1 MTRQPLTPSEFDAAC
16 RELVR
21 LEPYLSETS
30 GRRSVA
36 RNAAAN
42 GSEVSKHLLGMARD
56 FAADEGHGL
65 QAAETTAEELG
76 LWAVVHDAGSGS
88 HLHVQGLAPGNPPRW
103 WSAKFN
109 RGE

>member
-1 MTRQPLTPSEFDAAC
+1 MTPTEFDAAC

-30 GRRSVA
+30 GYRTVA
-36 RNAAAN
+36 RNAQAG

-76 LWAVVHDAGSGS
+76 LWAVVHDAGSGN
-88 HLHVQGLAPGNPPRW
+88 HLHCQGLPVGLVQRW
-103 WSAKFN
+103 WLAKYN

>member
-1 MTRQPLTPSEFDAAC
+1 MTPSEFDAAC

-21 LEPYLSETS
+21 LEPHLSETS
-30 GRRSVA
+30 GHRTVA
-36 RNAAAN
+36 RNEQAG

-76 LWAVVHDAGSGS
+76 LWAVVHDAGSGC
-88 HLHVQGLAPGNPPRW
+88 HLHCQGMPVGPPQRW

>member
-1 MTRQPLTPSEFDAAC
+1 MTPSEFDAAC

-30 GRRSVA
+30 GHRTVA
-36 RNAAAN
+36 RNAQAG

-76 LWAVVHDAGSGS
+76 MWAGGHDVGSGN
-88 HLHVQGLAPGNPPRW
+88 HLHCQGLPVGLVQRW
-103 WSAKFN
+103 WLAKFN

>member
-1 MTRQPLTPSEFDAAC
+1 MTPSEFDAAC

-30 GRRSVA
+30 GHRTVA
-36 RNAAAN
+36 RNAQAG

-76 LWAVVHDAGSGS
+76 LWAVVHDVGSGS

>member
-1 MTRQPLTPSEFDAAC
+1 MTPSEFDAAC

>member
-1 MTRQPLTPSEFDAAC
+1 MTPSEFDAAC

-30 GRRSVA
+30 GRRTVA

-76 LWAVVHDAGSGS
+76 LWAVVHDVGSGN
-88 HLHVQGLAPGNPPRW
+88 HLHCQGLPVGLVQRW
-103 WSAKFN
+103 WLAKFN